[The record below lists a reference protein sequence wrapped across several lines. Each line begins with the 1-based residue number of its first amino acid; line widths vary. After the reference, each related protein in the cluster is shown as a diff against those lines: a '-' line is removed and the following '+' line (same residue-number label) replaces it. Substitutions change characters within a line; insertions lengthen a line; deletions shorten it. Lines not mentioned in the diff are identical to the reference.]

1 MEVTRSLYKSLIK
14 SNLTVLQEEEKV
26 VIDTNALI
34 AQRLGALTGN
44 AVNPSRASETH
55 TGSGAVEAEDDG
67 LGELFGETGAD
78 GASGFTPGIPAEPI
92 ELLEE
97 DSGPTPEELLAEA
110 REEIARMQQ
119 DAVRQIEQ
127 QREAALAEAKREGY
141 DAGYREGMNQVEQ
154 MKEELAGSQQR
165 LAAEYEQKLDE
176 LEPLFIEKL
185 TGIYEHIFKVS
196 MTSDKQVLLYL
207 AENVIRNAEGNREFF
222 VHVSKEDYAAVNMQK
237 KQLEAAAAGSN
248 TSVEVVQDT
257 TLSEGECMIETDGGI
272 FDCGLGTQLA
282 ELKKQL
288 LLLAYSGE

>member
-1 MEVTRSLYKSLIK
+1 MYKSLIK
-14 SNLTVLQEEEKV
+14 SNLTVVQEEDKV

-34 AQRLGALTGN
+34 AQRLNALNGGMPYTPKSESYAGHGATE
-44 AVNPSRASETH
+44 P
-55 TGSGAVEAEDDG
+55 EDDG
-67 LGELFGETGAD
+67 LGELFDEEKTN

-92 ELLEE
+92 ELIKEN
-97 DSGPTPEELLAEA
+97 SGPSPEELLAEA

-119 DAVRQIEQ
+119 DAARQIEQ

-141 DAGYREGMNQVEQ
+141 DAGYSEGMHQVEQ
-154 MKEELAGSQQR
+154 IKEDMARSQQQMM
-165 LAAEYEQKLDE
+165 AEYEQKLSE

-185 TGIYEHIFKVS
+185 TGIYEHIFKVN
-196 MTSDKQVLLYL
+196 MASDRQVLLYL

-248 TSVEVVQDT
+248 TSVEIVQDT
-257 TLSEGECMIETDGGI
+257 ALSGGECMIETDGGI

>member
-1 MEVTRSLYKSLIK
+1 M
-14 SNLTVLQEEEKV
+14 
-26 VIDTNALI
+26 
-34 AQRLGALTGN
+34 LG
-44 AVNPSRASETH
+44 
-55 TGSGAVEAEDDG
+55 
-67 LGELFGETGAD
+67 
-78 GASGFTPGIPAEPI
+78 
-92 ELLEE
+92 E

>member
-1 MEVTRSLYKSLIK
+1 M
-14 SNLTVLQEEEKV
+14 QEEEKV

-34 AQRLGALTGN
+34 AQRLEALSNTTPYGAKEAG
-44 AVNPSRASETH
+44 AYPSPETPE
-55 TGSGAVEAEDDG
+55 GEDDG
-67 LGELFGETGAD
+67 LSELFGETAPDNGA
-78 GASGFTPGIPAEPI
+78 GFTPGIQAAAI
-92 ELLEE
+92 ELTNE
-97 DSGPTPEELLAEA
+97 SGPSPEELLKEA
-110 REEIARMQQ
+110 REEIAQMQQ
-119 DAVRQIEQ
+119 DASRQIEQ

-141 DAGYREGMNQVEQ
+141 DAGYSEGLHQVEQ
-154 MKEELAGSQQR
+154 IKDELARSQQEM
-165 LAAEYEQKLDE
+165 AAAYEQKLNE

-185 TGIYEHIFKVS
+185 TGIYEHIFKVN

-207 AENVIRNAEGNREFF
+207 AENAIRNAEGNREFF
-222 VHVSKEDYAAVNMQK
+222 VHVSKDDYAAVNMQK

-248 TSVEVVQDT
+248 TSVEVVQDS

>member
-1 MEVTRSLYKSLIK
+1 MTRSLYSSLIK
-14 SNLTVLQEEEKV
+14 SNLTVVQDKEKV

-34 AQRLGALTGN
+34 VQKLEALSGDTFYTAADPGAHTDQG
-44 AVNPSRASETH
+44 VSET
-55 TGSGAVEAEDDG
+55 EDDG
-67 LGELFGETGAD
+67 LSELFGETPSEG
-78 GASGFTPGIPAEPI
+78 GGGFKPGIQAEPI
-92 ELLEE
+92 ELIKE
-97 DSGPTPEELLAEA
+97 DSGPSHEELLAEA

-119 DAVRQIEQ
+119 DAARQIEQ
-127 QREAALAEAKREGY
+127 QRETALAEAKREGY
-141 DAGYREGMNQVEQ
+141 DAGYREGMHQVEQ
-154 MKEELAGSQQR
+154 IKEELAETQR
-165 LAAEYEQKLDE
+165 QMVSDYEQKLSE

-185 TGIYEHIFKVS
+185 TGIYEHIFKVNMMS
-196 MTSDKQVLLYL
+196 NKQVLLYL
-207 AENVIRNAEGNREFF
+207 AENVIRNVEGNREFF

-248 TSVEVVQDT
+248 TSVEVVQDA

>member
-1 MEVTRSLYKSLIK
+1 MTRSLYKSLIK
-14 SNLTVLQEEEKV
+14 SNLTVLQEEDKV

-34 AQRLGALTGN
+34 AQRLEALNGGVPY
-44 AVNPSRASETH
+44 APRAESFAGDGTAEP
-55 TGSGAVEAEDDG
+55 EDDG
-67 LGELFGETGAD
+67 LGELFGEKKTEGS
-78 GASGFTPGIPAEPI
+78 SGFTPGIQAEPI
-92 ELLEE
+92 ELMKE
-97 DSGPTPEELLAEA
+97 DSGPSPEELLAEA
-110 REEIARMQQ
+110 HEQIAQMQQ
-119 DAVRQIEQ
+119 DAARQIEQ

-141 DAGYREGMNQVEQ
+141 DAGYSEGMHQVEQ
-154 MKEELAGSQQR
+154 IKEELAGSQQQMT
-165 LAAEYEQKLDE
+165 AEYEQKLSE

-185 TGIYEHIFKVS
+185 TGIYEHIFKVNLA
-196 MTSDKQVLLYL
+196 SDRQVLLYL

-222 VHVSKEDYAAVNMQK
+222 VHVSKEDYAVVNMQK
-237 KQLEAAAAGSN
+237 KQLEAAAAGAN

>member
-1 MEVTRSLYKSLIK
+1 MTRSLYKSLIK

-44 AVNPSRASETH
+44 AVNPAKASGAH
-55 TGSGAVEAEDDG
+55 IGSGTVEAEDDG
-67 LGELFGETGAD
+67 LGELFGETGSD

-92 ELLEE
+92 ELLKE
-97 DSGPTPEELLAEA
+97 DSGPTPDELLAEA

-119 DAVRQIEQ
+119 DAARQIEQ

-141 DAGYREGMNQVEQ
+141 DAGYSEGMRQVGQ

-165 LAAEYEQKLDE
+165 MAAEYERKLDE

-196 MTSDKQVLLYL
+196 MTSNKQVLLYL

-237 KQLEAAAAGSN
+237 KQLEEAAAGSN